1 MAVAFLNIQYIT
13 SKYNY
18 RGDFVKKLIAI
29 LLAGMMCAGCVL
41 SGCSSDSS
49 SSSSD
54 AEKTTESSKS
64 DYENN
69 KDPMEGLAVT
79 RSEDKYRNFYQIFVN
94 SFCDSDGD
102 NVGDLKGI
110 ISKLDYLN
118 DGKDG
123 EGDDLEVDGLWMTP
137 IMPSKSYHKYDVEDY
152 YDIDEAF
159 GTLDDFDTLLSECH
173 KRGINVIIDLVLNHS
188 STENPLYI
196 KACNEVAEGKLDGYA
211 EYYDIHEAD
220 YYDSSIQVNT
230 LANGYVCE
238 ANFSHDMPEW
248 NLNSDKTR
256 EEFKKIAKF
265 WIDRGVDGFRLDA
278 TKYYT
283 NKHTDGNEFLKWF
296 YSSCKDMKND
306 IYMVAENWTEPNDI
320 EAQYKSGIDSQFAF
334 KFAQVSGDIVKCMNT
349 SAGQSLISKI
359 NNYDKMMKAVNPE
372 YINAMFL
379 SNHDQARI
387 GNALE
392 NKGTDWS
399 KFAASVYMLLPGN
412 PFIYYGEEIGMTA
425 PKTTNDSF
433 YRTGMVFDSD
443 SMPEIVVNWA
453 ECPSTKPNGG
463 GVKQQLADKDSL
475 LNFYKRV
482 IQVKRQNPELARGT
496 MTKYEGFDNSAIGA
510 YYVDYNGSKLMVIHN
525 FSPTDEIELNITDD
539 VLSNAQLRADLYA
552 GGKSNEH
559 LQLKDGKLKM
569 PAHSSVVL
577 KSGE

>member
-1 MAVAFLNIQYIT
+1 M
-13 SKYNY
+13 
-18 RGDFVKKLIAI
+18 KKLIAI
-29 LLAGMMCAGCVL
+29 ILASMMCAGCVL
-41 SGCSSDSS
+41 TGCTSAESSASSGESDVE
-49 SSSSD
+49 
-54 AEKTTESSKS
+54 ATTEVVKS
-64 DYENN
+64 DYSGN

-79 RSEDKYRNFYQIFVN
+79 KSEDKYRNFYQIFVN

-123 EGDDLEVDGLWMTP
+123 EGEDLEVDGLWLTP

-159 GTLDDFDTLLSECH
+159 GTLDDFDTLINECN

-196 KACNEVAEGKLDGYA
+196 KACKEVAEGKLDGYA
-211 EYYDIHEAD
+211 EYYDIHKAD
-220 YYDSSIQVNT
+220 YYDSSVQVND

-248 NLNSDKTR
+248 NLTSEKTR

-265 WIDRGVDGFRLDA
+265 WIDRGVAGFRLDA
-278 TKYYT
+278 TKYFT
-283 NKHTDGNEFLKWF
+283 NKHTDGNEFLQWF
-296 YSSCKDMKND
+296 CSSCKEMKD
-306 IYMVAENWTEPNDI
+306 DVYIVGENWSEPNDI

-334 KFAQVSGDIVKCMNT
+334 KFSQVSGDIVKCMNT
-349 SAGQSLISKI
+349 SAGQSLVSKVC
-359 NNYDKMMKAVNPE
+359 NYDTLMKGAKSD

-399 KFAASVYMLLPGN
+399 KFAASVYMLFPGS
-412 PFIYYGEEIGMTA
+412 PFTYYGEEIGMTA
-425 PKTTNDSF
+425 SSTSSDSF

-443 SMPEIVVNWA
+443 NMPSIYVNWQA
-453 ECPSTKPNGG
+453 CPSSIPNGG

-475 LNFYKRV
+475 LNFYRRV

-496 MTKYEGFDNSAIGA
+496 MTKYEGFDKSEIGA
-510 YYVDYNGSKLMVIHN
+510 FYVEYNGSKLMVIHN
-525 FSPTDEIELNITDD
+525 FSSTDEIELEITED
-539 VLSNAQLRADLYA
+539 VLKNPELRADLLA
-552 GGKSNEH
+552 AGKSDEH
-559 LQLKDGKLKM
+559 LVIKDGKLKM

-577 KSGE
+577 KEGK